1 MRFEKCGNE
10 NGQTIM
16 LIHGM
21 ATTGHACFDRIIP
34 LLNTYCIILC
44 EVDGHYSNSSYVSLD
59 KCCEEIEKYITD
71 NYDGSIYALL
81 GFSMGGSI
89 GIRLMDR
96 VNVTIQR
103 VILDAAFCVK
113 MGMFTPVFREMFC
126 YGVGRIKSGKQ
137 IPKVIYENIMG
148 KGNNSLIEM
157 MYMDISKET
166 IRGVCND
173 VYQIDITDRIKQFKG
188 KVLFMH
194 GSNEPFPRKSLARL
208 KEYFPNIES
217 KVIDKMGHGQFLHDK
232 SEEYAGI
239 ILKYLE

>member
-10 NGQTIM
+10 NGQTII

-71 NYDGSIYALL
+71 NYDGGIYALL

-89 GIRLMDR
+89 GIRLVDR
-96 VNVTIQR
+96 GNITIQR

-113 MGMFTPVFREMFC
+113 MGMLTPVFREMFC

-137 IPKVIYENIMG
+137 IPKVIYEKIM
-148 KGNNSLIEM
+148 
-157 MYMDISKET
+157 
-166 IRGVCND
+166 
-173 VYQIDITDRIKQFKG
+173 
-188 KVLFMH
+188 
-194 GSNEPFPRKSLARL
+194 
-208 KEYFPNIES
+208 
-217 KVIDKMGHGQFLHDK
+217 
-232 SEEYAGI
+232 
-239 ILKYLE
+239 